1 MKRRKF
7 IQYGVSSLLAAPL
20 IYYGCGKSGRIYED
34 LYASPLVSVRDQL
47 ATSMEFRPGRV
58 INSYGIRVDKVVS
71 WDIQSMRIASMVDTA
86 VTKLTGQPSVGK
98 AWESLFPAGHP
109 NADTKIG
116 IKLNFSYGEG
126 NMDMENDWTTQVCP
140 FGPKSAI
147 TNAIVTGLTQMLDGA
162 FPPENITLFE
172 RIYSGGTRRN
182 FPVVQGYRPVFP
194 DRAGLYKDSR
204 PGASRIHW
212 ISSSGPLELPE
223 DAPGFIAAPDYPKK
237 YRAPQRIFS
246 GVYQHDFLINYII
259 AKDHREA
266 GITGA
271 MKNNYGC
278 TDNPVGTHGS
288 SWTDKDSPFAGTRL
302 CAPVFYKNINQQ
314 APFILNFLDALAG
327 VYHGGP
333 LSGNIFHANT
343 IAVSKDPVA
352 LDSYQLGLINQAR
365 EANSMTLIPTG
376 DGWTPDDHPNA
387 SYLRVASERHGL
399 GSMSLDDHESI
410 ELSDLSAPVDIPQ
423 LDKCQSRIGDIR
435 KVNKQYQVQM
445 FLDPSGRK
453 HNIESHIEDMEG
465 NVIKSFLSSN
475 TVSDIAELQWD
486 HTDDNQRQVENGI
499 YTWFVKAD
507 DVLHSGTI
515 NDNIS

>member
-1 MKRRKF
+1 MKRRNF
-7 IQYGVSSLLAAPL
+7 IKYGVSSLLAAPL
-20 IYYGCGKSGRIYED
+20 IHYGCGRTYYED
-34 LYASPLVSVRDQL
+34 LYASPLISVRDQL
-47 ATSMEFRPGRV
+47 ASSLQFRPGRV
-58 INSYGIRVDKVVS
+58 VDSFGIRIDKVVS

-116 IKLNFSYGEG
+116 IKLNFSYSS
-126 NMDMENDWTTQVCP
+126 DMENDWSTNLCP
-140 FGPKSAI
+140 FGPKSAV
-147 TNAIVTGLTQMLDGA
+147 TNAIVSGLTQMLDGA

-172 RIYSGGTRRN
+172 RIYARGSRKN

-194 DRAGLYKDSR
+194 DRAGLNKDTR

-223 DAPGFIAAPDYPKK
+223 DAPGFIAAPDFPKK

-246 GVYQHDFLINYII
+246 GVYEHDFLINYII

-288 SWTDKDSPFAGTRL
+288 SWTDKDSPFAGSRL
-302 CAPVFYKNINQQ
+302 CSSVFYKNINQQ
-314 APFILNFLDALAG
+314 APFILNLMDALAG

-333 LSGNIFHANT
+333 LSGNIFHANI

-352 LDSYQLGLINQAR
+352 LDSYQLALINQAR
-365 EANSMTLIPTG
+365 EANNMHLIPTEG
-376 DGWTPDDHPNA
+376 GWTPDDHPDA
-387 SYLRVASERHGL
+387 SFLRIASENHRL
-399 GSMSLDDHESI
+399 GSMSMDHLESI
-410 ELSDLSAPVDIPQ
+410 DLSNGSDPVEIPQ
-423 LDKCQSRIGDIR
+423 VDKCQSRIGDII
-435 KVNKQYQVQM
+435 KVNKQYQVKL
-445 FLDPSGRK
+445 FLDQSGRN
-453 HNIESHIEDMEG
+453 HSIESHIEDMEG
-465 NVIKSFLSSN
+465 NVIKSFQSSN
-475 TVSDIAELQWD
+475 TISDIAELMWD
-486 HTDDNQRQVENGI
+486 HTDNNKRQVKEGI
-499 YTWFVKAD
+499 YTWYVKAD
-507 DVLHSGTI
+507 DILHSGTI
-515 NDNIS
+515 NDNLI

>member
-7 IQYGVSSLLAAPL
+7 LKYGVSSILAAPL
-20 IYYGCGKSGRIYED
+20 IPYAFNRSDRIYED
-34 LYASPLVSVRDQL
+34 LYASPIVSVRDQL
-47 ATSMEFRPGRV
+47 ATRLDFRPGRV
-58 INSYGIRVDKVVS
+58 IDSFGIRVDKVVS

-86 VTKLTGQPSVGK
+86 VTELTGQQSVGK

-109 NADTKIG
+109 NPDTKIG
-116 IKLNFSYGEG
+116 IKLNLSYSS
-126 NMDMENDWTTQVCP
+126 DMENDWSTYLCP
-140 FGPKSAI
+140 FGPKSAV
-147 TNAIVTGLTQMLDGA
+147 TNAIVTGLTQMLDGT

-172 RIYSGGTRRN
+172 RIYSQGSRKN
-182 FPVVQGYRPVFP
+182 FPVIQGYRPVFP
-194 DRAGLYKDSR
+194 DRAGIYKDSR
-204 PGASRIHW
+204 PGAPKIHW
-212 ISSSGPLELPE
+212 ISSSGPLELPD

-288 SWTDKDSPFAGTRL
+288 EWADKNSPFAGTRL
-302 CAPVFYKNINQQ
+302 CGPVFYKNIHKQ

-333 LSGNIFHANT
+333 LSGNIFHTNA
-343 IAVSKDPVA
+343 IAVSQDPVA
-352 LDSYQLGLINQAR
+352 LESYQLGLINRAR
-365 EANSMTLIPTG
+365 EANNMHLISTE
-376 DGWTPDDHPNA
+376 DGWTPCDHPNA
-387 SYLRVASERHGL
+387 SYIRIASAYHGL
-399 GSMSLDDHESI
+399 GSMSMDHLESF
-410 ELSDLSAPVDIPQ
+410 DLSSASDPVEIPQ
-423 LDKCQSRIGDIR
+423 LDKCQSRIGDISL
-435 KVNKQYQVQM
+435 VNKQYQVQL
-445 FLDPSGRK
+445 FLDPSGRN
-453 HNIESHIEDMEG
+453 HSIESHIEDMNG
-465 NVIKSFLSSN
+465 NLIRSFPSSN
-475 TVSDIAELQWD
+475 TVSDLAELRWD
-486 HTDDNQRQVENGI
+486 HRDDSNQQVEEGI

-515 NDNIS
+515 NDNLI

>member
-1 MKRRKF
+1 MKRRNF
-7 IQYGVSSLLAAPL
+7 IKYGVSSLLAAPL
-20 IYYGCGKSGRIYED
+20 IHYGCGRTYYED
-34 LYASPLVSVRDQL
+34 LYASPLISVRDQL
-47 ATSMEFRPGRV
+47 ASSLQFRPGRV
-58 INSYGIRVDKVVS
+58 VDSFGIRIDKVVS

-86 VTKLTGQPSVGK
+86 VTKLTGQSSVGK

-116 IKLNFSYGEG
+116 IKLNFSYSS
-126 NMDMENDWTTQVCP
+126 DMENDWSTNLCP
-140 FGPKSAI
+140 FGPKSAV

-162 FPPENITLFE
+162 FPPENITMFE
-172 RIYSGGTRRN
+172 RIYSRGSRKN

-194 DRAGLYKDSR
+194 DRAGIYKDSR

-246 GVYQHDFLINYII
+246 GVYEHDFLINYII

-288 SWTDKDSPFAGTRL
+288 SWTDKDSPFAGSRL
-302 CAPVFYKNINQQ
+302 CSSVFYKNINQQ
-314 APFILNFLDALAG
+314 APFILNLMDALAG

-333 LSGNIFHANT
+333 LSGNIFHANI

-352 LDSYQLGLINQAR
+352 LDSYQLALINQAR
-365 EANSMTLIPTG
+365 EANNMHLIPTEG
-376 DGWTPDDHPNA
+376 GWTPDDHPDA
-387 SYLRVASERHGL
+387 SFLRIASENHRL
-399 GSMSLDDHESI
+399 GSMSMDHLESI
-410 ELSDLSAPVDIPQ
+410 DLSNGSDPVEIPQ
-423 LDKCQSRIGDIR
+423 VDKCQSRIGDII
-435 KVNKQYQVQM
+435 KVNKQYQVKL
-445 FLDPSGRK
+445 FLDQSGRN
-453 HNIESHIEDMEG
+453 HSIESHIEDMEG
-465 NVIKSFLSSN
+465 NVIKSFQSSN
-475 TVSDIAELQWD
+475 TISDIAELMWD
-486 HTDDNQRQVENGI
+486 HTDNNKRQVKEGI
-499 YTWFVKAD
+499 YTWYVKAD
-507 DVLHSGTI
+507 DILHSGTI
-515 NDNIS
+515 NDNLI

>member
-1 MKRRKF
+1 MKRRNF
-7 IQYGVSSLLAAPL
+7 IKYGVSSLLAAPL
-20 IYYGCGKSGRIYED
+20 IHYGCGRTYYED
-34 LYASPLVSVRDQL
+34 LYASPLISVRDQL
-47 ATSMEFRPGRV
+47 ASSLQFRPGRV
-58 INSYGIRVDKVVS
+58 VDSFGIRIDKVVS

-116 IKLNFSYGEG
+116 IKLNFSYSS
-126 NMDMENDWTTQVCP
+126 DMENDWSTNLCP
-140 FGPKSAI
+140 FGPKSAV

-162 FPPENITLFE
+162 FPPENITMFE
-172 RIYSGGTRRN
+172 RIYSRGSRKN

-194 DRAGLYKDSR
+194 DRAGIYKDSR

-246 GVYQHDFLINYII
+246 GVYEHDFLINYII

-288 SWTDKDSPFAGTRL
+288 SWTDKDSPFAGSRL
-302 CAPVFYKNINQQ
+302 CSSVFYKNINQQ
-314 APFILNFLDALAG
+314 APFILNLMDALAG

-333 LSGNIFHANT
+333 LSGNIFHANI

-352 LDSYQLGLINQAR
+352 LDSYQLALINQAR
-365 EANSMTLIPTG
+365 EANNMHLIPTEG
-376 DGWTPDDHPNA
+376 GWTPDDHPDA
-387 SYLRVASERHGL
+387 SFLRIASENHRL
-399 GSMSLDDHESI
+399 GSMSMDHLESI
-410 ELSDLSAPVDIPQ
+410 DLSNGSDPVEIPQ
-423 LDKCQSRIGDIR
+423 VDKCQSRIGDII
-435 KVNKQYQVQM
+435 KVNKQYQVKL
-445 FLDPSGRK
+445 FLDQSGRN
-453 HNIESHIEDMEG
+453 HSIESHIEDMEG
-465 NVIKSFLSSN
+465 NVIKSFQSSN
-475 TVSDIAELQWD
+475 TISDIAELMWD
-486 HTDDNQRQVENGI
+486 HTDNNKRQVKEGI
-499 YTWFVKAD
+499 YTWYVKAD
-507 DVLHSGTI
+507 DILHSGTI
-515 NDNIS
+515 NDNLI